1 MLPHCRP
8 GDWSIGSYNL
18 GLERSTVRLHGEPYL
33 TRWII
38 YVGGRTLRLH
48 KFHRGD
54 DDRAF
59 HDHPWPFWT
68 FPLSSYWERVPVGLG
83 TATTPVEAFRVH
95 YRPAKYQHI
104 VLGHDIR
111 FNRQKQDFDGV
122 TKDPFYTIVVTGKRE
137 NAWGFWPE
145 PGKFVPWREWK

>member
-18 GLERSTVRLHGEPYL
+18 GLERSTVRLQGEPYL

-68 FPLSSYWERVPVGLG
+68 FPLKTYSELVPGLPYRASVVRG
-83 TATTPVEAFRVH
+83 FRLH
-95 YRPAKYQHI
+95 YRPAAYQHI
-104 VLGHDIR
+104 VLG
-111 FNRQKQDFDGV
+111 DGC
-122 TKDPFYTIVVTGKRE
+122 PFYTIVVTGKRE